1 VTASDQA
8 GPELAGPDPA
18 GPDPAGPERVR
29 PERPVFVLGCPRSG
43 TTLLRVMLTAHPRIA
58 IPPATR
64 FLVPAYLRRRRFGS
78 LRTRE
83 QRERLARF
91 VLDRPLSRFSRLEVS
106 ADEVRARMDKA
117 ASLGAALAAPFA
129 AYAERLGKARWG
141 DKRPFYY
148 SFVDELDRL
157 YPDAQFVHVVRDGR
171 ACAASLKRPPF
182 DYGSERAMVTWLN
195 AVHSCR
201 RAGERLGPER
211 YHEVRYEDLVADPE
225 ASLRAMCGFL
235 GEDFDPAML
244 APEEVVDLVVP
255 AGFEQHGQIK
265 AGVNAASVA
274 KWRQELSAGEVATM
288 ESVGGDWLRTFGYG
302 VAGGRPPPVTAARV
316 RLGHWRYVRNLSRW
330 RAREAKLHAEEP
342 PVAATVDASTWR
354 RPAPSGRG
362 RRRLRRLTRPARR
375 RVERVHGRLH
385 RRRRDSL
392 M

>member
-1 VTASDQA
+1 MTS
-8 GPELAGPDPA
+8 
-18 GPDPAGPERVR
+18 
-29 PERPVFVLGCPRSG
+29 PERPVFILGCPRSG
-43 TTLLRVMLTAHPRIA
+43 TTLLRVMLNAHPRIA
-58 IPPATR
+58 IPPETR
-64 FLVPAYLRRRRFGS
+64 FLIPAYLRRRRFGS

-225 ASLRAMCGFL
+225 TSLRAMCGFL

-274 KWRQELSAGEVATM
+274 KWRTELSAGEIATM
-288 ESVGGDWLRTFGYG
+288 ESVGGDWLRRFGYE
-302 VAGGRPPPVTAARV
+302 VAGGRAPLATAARV

-330 RAREAKLHAEEP
+330 RALEARRYAEEP
-342 PVAATVDASTWR
+342 PVSATVDSLSWR
-354 RPAPSGRG
+354 RPPAPSGRG
-362 RRRLRRLTRPARR
+362 GRRLRRLTRPVRQRA
-375 RVERVHGRLH
+375 ERVQARLQ

>member
-1 VTASDQA
+1 MTSP
-8 GPELAGPDPA
+8 GGSGPDDA
-18 GPDPAGPERVR
+18 V
-29 PERPVFVLGCPRSG
+29 PERPIFILGCPRSG
-43 TTLLRVMLTAHPRIA
+43 TTLLRVMLNAHPRIA
-58 IPPATR
+58 IPPETR
-64 FLVPAYLRRRRFGS
+64 FLIPAYLRRRRFGS
-78 LRTRE
+78 LRTPR

-91 VLDRPLSRFSRLEVS
+91 VLDRPLSRFSRLQVS
-106 ADEVRARMDKA
+106 PDEVRARMDKA

-148 SFVDELDRL
+148 SFVDELDRM

-225 ASLRAMCGFL
+225 TSLRAMCAFL

-265 AGVNAASVA
+265 AGVNATSVA
-274 KWRQELSAGEVATM
+274 KWRQELSAGEIATM
-288 ESVGGDWLRTFGYG
+288 AAVAGGWLRTFGYE
-302 VAGGRPPPVTAARV
+302 VDGGRAPLVTAARV
-316 RLGHWRYVRNLSRW
+316 RFGHWRYVRNLSRW
-330 RAREAKLHAEEP
+330 RALDARQCAEEP

-354 RPAPSGRG
+354 RPPAPAGRG
-362 RRRLRRLTRPARR
+362 GRRLRRLTHPVRR
-375 RVERVHGRLH
+375 RTELVQARLQ

>member
-1 VTASDQA
+1 MTFPDQA
-8 GPELAGPDPA
+8 GPDAA
-18 GPDPAGPERVR
+18 R
-29 PERPVFVLGCPRSG
+29 PERPIFILGCPRSG
-43 TTLLRVMLTAHPRIA
+43 TTLLRVMLNAHPRIA
-58 IPPATR
+58 IPPETR
-64 FLVPAYLRRRRFGS
+64 FLIPAYLRRRRFGG
-78 LRTRE
+78 LRTRA

-91 VLDRPLSRFSRLEVS
+91 VLDRPLSRFSRLEVP

-195 AVHSCR
+195 AVYSCR

-225 ASLRAMCGFL
+225 TSLRAMCGFL
-235 GEDFDPAML
+235 GEEFDPAML

-274 KWRQELSAGEVATM
+274 KWRTELGAGEIATM
-288 ESVGGDWLRTFGYG
+288 ESVGGDWLRTFGYE
-302 VAGGRPPPVTAARV
+302 VAGGRAPLVTAARV
-316 RLGHWRYVRNLSRW
+316 RVGHWRYVRNLSRW
-330 RAREAKLHAEEP
+330 RAVEARQYVDEP
-342 PVAATVDASTWR
+342 PVAATVDASSWR
-354 RPAPSGRG
+354 RPSAPAGRRG
-362 RRRLRRLTRPARR
+362 RRLRRLTRPVRR
-375 RVERVHGRLH
+375 RADRVQALLQ